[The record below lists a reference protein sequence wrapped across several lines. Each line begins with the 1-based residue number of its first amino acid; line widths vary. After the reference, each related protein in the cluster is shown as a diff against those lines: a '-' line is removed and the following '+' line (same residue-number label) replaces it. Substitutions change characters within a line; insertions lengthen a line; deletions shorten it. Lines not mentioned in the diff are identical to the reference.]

1 MEEMGREMARYCGGL
16 PLAVV
21 ALGGLI
27 AKNPTLH
34 DWERIHGNIKSYL
47 MKSGKDNYKKQD
59 NGVSDVLDLSYQDL
73 SYHLKSCF
81 LYLAHFPEDYRIP
94 TKTLFRMW
102 VAEGIVSNEYD
113 GEEYLIE
120 LIERC
125 MVQIGKTSIGYDG
138 RVKTCQMHD
147 LMRDLCLSKAKEENF
162 LEIIGGFQQ
171 VETSSSSTLTL
182 TSGTVDKVRRRA
194 IYLDHSPLTEST
206 STIVEEARAR
216 AVSTDNN
223 KNEDADD
230 IYVKLNPENDTPLR
244 SLLILYYPSREIPER
259 EVVHWMLSKLELKKF
274 TLLRVLSLEG
284 LALGEKLPKAIG
296 NLVHL
301 KFLSFK
307 YSTLL
312 RFPSSIRNLGCIQ
325 TLDLRLLSHP
335 SHDEQMTCLVMNEVI
350 GRMRW
355 LRHLYLPYVDFN
367 VGKSKVQW
375 EKLSNL
381 ETLKH
386 FDAEQ
391 WDIKDLAHLTSKLKK
406 LTVQNVK
413 SFKELEVILK
423 PSHPISSNL
432 RSLFVNGVD
441 TKMEETDLKQLSVCQ
456 HLLKLYLCGEI
467 SSLPEPNLFPPN
479 LLRLTLQFSKLQQDP
494 TPILE
499 RLPNLTI
506 LSLWHDSYIGEEMVF
521 SPNGFHRLKVL
532 SLASRSVK
540 RLKVDIGAMPNLNE
554 LGFSHCSSLEM
565 VPEGVRYITTL
576 QKFSILNM
584 SKDFIRRLQ
593 VIDGKEGEDF
603 CKVQHVPSI
612 ILIDGKSFISTFSF
626 LFPLYVYKH
635 IDDQTIEISMPFLI
649 INYLTTIFFSFFF
662 NSIKK
667 SFQCYVTSF
676 FNLLFAFFQT

>member
-21 ALGGLI
+21 VLGGLL

-34 DWERIHGNIKSYL
+34 DWERIYKNITSYL
-47 MKSGKDNYKKQD
+47 MRSGKDNYKHQD
-59 NGVSDVLDLSYQDL
+59 SGVSDVLVLSYQDL

-81 LYLAHFPEDYRIP
+81 LYLAHFPEDYEIP
-94 TKTLFRMW
+94 TKTLVRMW
-102 VAEGIVSNEYD
+102 VAEGIVSKED
-113 GEEYLIE
+113 VGEGYLVE

-125 MVQIGKTSIGYDG
+125 MIQVGRTSSYDG

-162 LEIIGGFQQ
+162 LEIIGGFQH
-171 VETSSSSTLTL
+171 VETSSSSMVTITR
-182 TSGTVDKVRRRA
+182 GTVDKVRRRA
-194 IYLDHSPLTEST
+194 IYLDHSPLIKST
-206 STIVEEARAR
+206 STIEREVRAR
-216 AVSTDNN
+216 AVSTNNN
-223 KNEDADD
+223 KNEDAND
-230 IYVKLNPENDTPLR
+230 IYVKLNPENDAPLR
-244 SLLILYYPSREIPER
+244 SLLILSYPSREMAET
-259 EVVHWMLSKLELKKF
+259 EVVHWMLRKLELKKF
-274 TLLRVLSLEG
+274 TLLRVLSLER

-307 YSTLL
+307 YSILL
-312 RFPSSIRNLGCIQ
+312 RFPSFIRNLGCIE
-325 TLDLRLLSHP
+325 TLDLRLLSP
-335 SHDEQMTCLVMNEVI
+335 SGHDEQMTCLVMNEVI

-355 LRHLYLPYVDFN
+355 LRHLYLPCDLN

-386 FDAEQ
+386 FDAKQ
-391 WDIKDLAHLTSKLKK
+391 WDIKDLAHLTSKLQK

-413 SFKELEVILK
+413 SFKELMEVILK
-423 PSHPISSNL
+423 PSHSNL

-441 TKMEETDLKQLSVCQ
+441 TQMEETDLKQLSKCQ
-456 HLLKLYLCGEI
+456 HLCKLFVCGEI
-467 SSLPEPNLFPPN
+467 RNLPEPNLFPPN
-479 LLRLTLQFSKLQQDP
+479 LIELILHSSKLQQDP

-506 LSLWHDSYIGEEMVF
+506 LSLRCDSFIGEEMVF

-532 SLASRSVK
+532 SLESRFVK

-554 LGFSHCSSLEM
+554 LKFSYCKSLEM
-565 VPEGVRYITTL
+565 VPEGIRYITTL
-576 QKFSILNM
+576 QTLRICCM
-584 SKDFIRRLQ
+584 TKDFIQRLQ

-603 CKVQHVPSI
+603 YKVQHVPSI
-612 ILIDGKSFISTFSF
+612 ILIDGKSFISTLSF

-635 IDDQTIEISMPFLI
+635 IDDQTIDISMPF
-649 INYLTTIFFSFFF
+649 
-662 NSIKK
+662 
-667 SFQCYVTSF
+667 
-676 FNLLFAFFQT
+676 

>member
-1 MEEMGREMARYCGGL
+1 MSDPTINMEEMGREMARYCGGL

-21 ALGGLI
+21 VLGGLL

-34 DWERIHGNIKSYL
+34 DWERIYRNIKSYL
-47 MKSGKDNYKKQD
+47 MRSRKDNYKQQD
-59 NGVSDVLDLSYQDL
+59 SGVSDVLVLSYQDL

-81 LYLAHFPEDYRIP
+81 LYLAHFPEDHEIP
-94 TKTLFRMW
+94 TKTLVRMW
-102 VAEGIVSNEYD
+102 VAEGIVSKED
-113 GEEYLIE
+113 VGEGYLVE

-125 MVQIGKTSIGYDG
+125 MIQVGRTSSSDG

-162 LEIIGGFQQ
+162 LEIISGFQQ
-171 VETSSSSTLTL
+171 VETSSSSMVTLTR
-182 TSGTVDKVRRRA
+182 GTIDKVRRRA
-194 IYLDHSPLTEST
+194 IYLDHFPPIEST
-206 STIVEEARAR
+206 STIAEEARAR
-216 AVSTDNN
+216 AISTNDN

-244 SLLILYYPSREIPER
+244 SLLILSYPSRERPET
-259 EVVHWMLSKLELKKF
+259 EVVHWMLRKLELKKF
-274 TLLRVLSLEG
+274 TLLRVLSLEK

-296 NLVHL
+296 NLIHL

-307 YSTLL
+307 DSILL
-312 RFPSSIRNLGCIQ
+312 HFPSFIRNLGCIE
-325 TLDLRLLSHP
+325 TLDLRLLSP
-335 SHDEQMTCLVMNEVI
+335 LGHDEQMTCLVMNEVI

-355 LRHLYLPYVDFN
+355 LRHLYLPYHLN

-386 FDAEQ
+386 FDAKQ
-391 WDIKDLAHLTSKLKK
+391 WDIKDLARLTSKLQK
-406 LTVQNVK
+406 LNVQNVK
-413 SFKELEVILK
+413 SFKELMEVILK
-423 PSHPISSNL
+423 PSHSNL
-432 RSLFVNGVD
+432 RSLFVNEVS
-441 TKMEETDLKQLSVCQ
+441 TQIEETDLKQLSLCQ
-456 HLLKLYLCGEI
+456 RLLKLYLWGEI
-467 SSLPEPNLFPPN
+467 SNLPEPNLFPPN
-479 LLRLTLQFSKLQQDP
+479 LTVLILQCSKLQQDP

-499 RLPNLTI
+499 RLPMLTF
-506 LSLWHDSYIGEEMVF
+506 LSLTYNFYIGEEMVF
-521 SPNGFHRLKVL
+521 SRNGFLRLKVL
-532 SLASRSVK
+532 RLSSRFIK

-554 LGFSHCSSLEM
+554 LGFAHCKSLEM

-576 QKFSILNM
+576 QNLLIGYM

-603 CKVQHVPSI
+603 YKVQHVPSI

-635 IDDQTIEISMPFLI
+635 IDDQTIDISMPFLI
-649 INYLTTIFFSFFF
+649 INYLTTIIFKF
-662 NSIKK
+662 
-667 SFQCYVTSF
+667 Y
-676 FNLLFAFFQT
+676 